1 MSLDSDVRGQH
12 DSGMVGSQQRRTRLG
27 EKASAALALVW
38 AEMDRRGWSDA
49 RLATELGEDS
59 GKIAKLLYGERKP
72 GRQLSAKLL
81 ARLGTPLEAWDRPC
95 PAKCRKH
102 PKDSPIAKAS

>member
-1 MSLDSDVRGQH
+1 ML
-12 DSGMVGSQQRRTRLG
+12 L
-27 EKASAALALVW
+27 W

-49 RLATELGEDS
+49 KLAEELGEDS

-81 ARLGTPLEAWDRPC
+81 ARLGTPIDAWDRPC
-95 PAKCRKH
+95 TARRRVHSASASRVVVATEAK
-102 PKDSPIAKAS
+102 SA